1 MMPRKKDIRIEWQ
14 VGLNIIG
21 WQFNSLIGLYQ
32 IFGPISIWIF
42 QIFLITVAPLCG
54 KYDAIVNKYLWE
66 ASYGKS
72 RLFSEVK
79 LQNSN

>member
-42 QIFLITVAPLCG
+42 KIFHSVAPFCEKIG
-54 KYDAIVNKYLWE
+54 RDC
-66 ASYGKS
+66 
-72 RLFSEVK
+72 
-79 LQNSN
+79 

>member
-42 QIFLITVAPLCG
+42 QIFPFTVAPL
-54 KYDAIVNKYLWE
+54 
-66 ASYGKS
+66 
-72 RLFSEVK
+72 SEK
-79 LQNSN
+79 IRRDC